1 LILQLAM
8 RNLVR
13 NLRNSII
20 ILILIMVIITLFFIG
35 NSVILGSERKLR
47 ESYTGS
53 FTGDIVIK
61 ALSETSISL
70 FGSNT
75 PAIGEFI
82 SIPVLEHYNEIILI
96 LEQDE
101 RIELLSSQVS
111 GIAVL
116 DIYGRRY
123 NVPLFGIDADS
134 YFPLFNEIEIEEG
147 SMLVPGQRG
156 AMISKNRALQIEK
169 ETGRKPVPGTPLLF
183 STLGQSGFKIREL
196 ILSGI
201 YTYKNSTPVMDEI
214 ILTDPQTLRALN
226 SIMLASDSDF
236 DPSEETTDLLGD
248 NIDFLFEKETSFDQ
262 NVEQGNI
269 SLLDELTKQFSTEEI
284 DSSDKIDSHWKGGSW
299 NFILLKLKKGVS
311 AKGLIK
317 DLNIQFSSYSAEA
330 GDWRQAAGKSALLVM
345 LLLNA
350 FNGGVFLV
358 GIVGIIAVTN
368 ILLISVFRRTREIG
382 TMRAIGASSSYIIS
396 LILIENTLLS
406 FTSGLLGTVSGTI
419 IINALNK
426 TYLPVSNQLLRN
438 MLGQGY
444 LHIHITA
451 DLILLSLALSV
462 FLGIISSIYPVYLSL
477 KIEPS
482 AALRKG

>member
-1 LILQLAM
+1 MILLMAI
-8 RNLVR
+8 RNLIR
-13 NLRNSII
+13 NLRNTII
-20 ILILIMVIITLFFIG
+20 ILILIMIIIALFFIG
-35 NSVILGSERKLR
+35 NSVITGSGRRLKD
-47 ESYTGS
+47 SYTGS
-53 FTGDIVIK
+53 FTGDVVIK

-75 PAIGEFI
+75 PAIGEFV
-82 SIPVLEHYNEIILI
+82 SIPVLEHYDEIISI

-101 RIELLSSQVS
+101 RVELLSSQVS

-123 NVPLFGIDADS
+123 NVPLFGIDAVS
-134 YFPLFNEIEIEEG
+134 YFPLFNEIEILEG

-156 AMISKNRALQIEK
+156 AMISKNRALQIEE
-169 ETGRKPVPGTPLLF
+169 ETGKKPVPGTPLLF
-183 STLGQSGFKIREL
+183 STLGKSGFKIREL
-196 ILSGI
+196 ILAGI
-201 YTYKNSTPVMDEI
+201 YSYENSTPVMDEI
-214 ILTDPQTLRALN
+214 ILTDPQTLRDLN

-236 DPSEETTDLLGD
+236 ISSEATTDLLGD
-248 NIDFLFEKETSFDQ
+248 NIDLLFEIGNSSEQ
-262 NVEQGNI
+262 NVDHGNI
-269 SLLDELTKQFSTEEI
+269 SLLDELTKQFSPEEI
-284 DSSDKIDSHWKGGSW
+284 DSSDKIDSDWKGGSW

-311 AKGLIK
+311 SKDLIK
-317 DLNIQFSSYSAEA
+317 DLNIRFSSYSAEA

-345 LLLNA
+345 LLMNA

-396 LILIENTLLS
+396 LILIENILLS
-406 FTSGLLGTVSGTI
+406 FTSGLLGIVSGTI

-444 LHIHITA
+444 LHIQITA

-462 FLGIISSIYPVYLSL
+462 FLGIISSIYPVYRSL
-477 KIEPS
+477 KIEPA